1 MNKIAEKYIHQHN
14 FTSVNEQNVKRTWY
28 VLVITVITMAI
39 EVIAGTI
46 YGSMALLADGWHM
59 GTHAAAF
66 CITLFTYSYAKKH
79 ANSDRF
85 SFGVGK
91 VGVLG
96 GYTSAIALAIV
107 AIIMLVESLHRLW
120 SPIEIQ
126 FNQSILV
133 AIVGLVVNIA
143 SMFILG
149 HEHHGHD
156 HGDHKHHSHKHDD
169 HKLHSHE
176 HDDHEHHSHEHDD
189 HKHHSHEHDD
199 HERHSHEHD
208 GHEHDDH
215 KHHSHEHDDHK
226 HHSHEHDDHEHHS
239 HEHDDHKH
247 HSHEHDG
254 HEHHSHEHHSHEHH
268 SHEHHSHEHHNG
280 NDHNLKAAY
289 FHVLADALTS
299 VLAICALLVG
309 KFLGWYWLDPIMGVV
324 GAVVITK
331 WALGLMKQ
339 TSPILLDENID
350 EDYQLDIV
358 NTINDEQTKV
368 TDIHIWRISADHYSA
383 SIAICTSTDT
393 NVESFKHLLNKF
405 DKLSHLTIEVNY
417 C

>member
-1 MNKIAEKYIHQHN
+1 MKTIAEKYTHQHN

-28 VLVITVITMAI
+28 VLVITVITMII
-39 EVIAGTI
+39 EVIAGTV

-66 CITLFTYSYAKKH
+66 CITLFTYSYARKH
-79 ANSDRF
+79 ASSNKF

-96 GYTSAIALAIV
+96 GYTSAIALGIV
-107 AIIMLVESLHRLW
+107 AIVMLAESIHRLL

-133 AIVGLVVNIA
+133 AIIGLIVNIA

-156 HGDHKHHSHKHDD
+156 HSD
-169 HKLHSHE
+169 
-176 HDDHEHHSHEHDD
+176 HHSHEHDHHEEHHD
-189 HKHHSHEHDD
+189 HHSD
-199 HERHSHEHD
+199 H
-208 GHEHDDH
+208 
-215 KHHSHEHDDHK
+215 
-226 HHSHEHDDHEHHS
+226 
-239 HEHDDHKH
+239 
-247 HSHEHDG
+247 
-254 HEHHSHEHHSHEHH
+254 
-268 SHEHHSHEHHNG
+268 
-280 NDHNLKAAY
+280 DHNLKAAY

-309 KFLGWYWLDPIMGVV
+309 KLLGWYWLDPIMGVV
-324 GAVVITK
+324 GAVIITK

-350 EDYQLDIV
+350 KEYQLEII
-358 NTINDEQTKV
+358 NTIDDEHTKV
-368 TDIHIWRISADHYSA
+368 TDIHIWKISADHYSA
-383 SIAICTSTDT
+383 SIALCTTT
-393 NVESFKHLLNKF
+393 GANVETFKHSLSKF

>member
-156 HGDHKHHSHKHDD
+156 HGDHGDHKHHSHKHDD

-176 HDDHEHHSHEHDD
+176 HDDHERHSIEHHSHEHDD
-189 HKHHSHEHDD
+189 HKLHSHEHDDHKLHSHEHDDHKLHSHEHDD

-208 GHEHDDH
+208 DH
-215 KHHSHEHDDHK
+215 KL
-226 HHSHEHDDHEHHS
+226 HSHEHDDHEHHS
-239 HEHDDHKH
+239 
-247 HSHEHDG
+247 
-254 HEHHSHEHHSHEHH
+254 
-268 SHEHHSHEHHNG
+268 G

-309 KFLGWYWLDPIMGVV
+309 KFLGWYWLDPIMGIV

-358 NTINDEQTKV
+358 NTIDDEQTKV

>member
-176 HDDHEHHSHEHDD
+176 HDDH
-189 HKHHSHEHDD
+189 KL
-199 HERHSHEHD
+199 
-208 GHEHDDH
+208 
-215 KHHSHEHDDHK
+215 
-226 HHSHEHDDHEHHS
+226 HSHEHDDHEHHS
-239 HEHDDHKH
+239 HEH
-247 HSHEHDG
+247 HS
-254 HEHHSHEHHSHEHH
+254 
-268 SHEHHSHEHHNG
+268 G

>member
-28 VLVITVITMAI
+28 VLVITVITMAV

-79 ANSDRF
+79 ANSDKF

-133 AIVGLVVNIA
+133 AIIGLVVNIA

-169 HKLHSHE
+169 HK
-176 HDDHEHHSHEHDD
+176 HHSHEHDD
-189 HKHHSHEHDD
+189 HKLHNHEHDDHEHHSHEHDD

-208 GHEHDDH
+208 GHKHHSHEHDDH
-215 KHHSHEHDDHK
+215 KLHSHEHDDHK
-226 HHSHEHDDHEHHS
+226 HHSHEHHS
-239 HEHDDHKH
+239 
-247 HSHEHDG
+247 
-254 HEHHSHEHHSHEHH
+254 
-268 SHEHHSHEHHNG
+268 G

-309 KFLGWYWLDPIMGVV
+309 KFLGWYWLDPIMGIV

-358 NTINDEQTKV
+358 NTIDDEQTKV

-383 SIAICTSTDT
+383 SIAICTTTDAS
-393 NVESFKHLLNKF
+393 VESFKHSLNKF

>member
-28 VLVITVITMAI
+28 VLVITVITMAV

-79 ANSDRF
+79 ANSDKF

-133 AIVGLVVNIA
+133 AIIGLVVNIA

-169 HKLHSHE
+169 HE
-176 HDDHEHHSHEHDD
+176 RHSHEHDD
-189 HKHHSHEHDD
+189 HKLHSHEHDD
-199 HERHSHEHD
+199 HERHSHEHND
-208 GHEHDDH
+208 HKHHSHEHDDHKLHSHEHDDH

-226 HHSHEHDDHEHHS
+226 HHSHEHHS
-239 HEHDDHKH
+239 
-247 HSHEHDG
+247 
-254 HEHHSHEHHSHEHH
+254 
-268 SHEHHSHEHHNG
+268 G

-309 KFLGWYWLDPIMGVV
+309 KFLGWYWLDPIMGIV

-358 NTINDEQTKV
+358 NTIDDEQTKV

-383 SIAICTSTDT
+383 SIAICTTTDAS
-393 NVESFKHLLNKF
+393 VESFKHSLNKF

>member
-1 MNKIAEKYIHQHN
+1 MKTIAEKYIHQHN
-14 FTSVNEQNVKRTWY
+14 FTSVNEQNVRRTWY
-28 VLVITVITMAI
+28 VLVITVITMII
-39 EVIAGTI
+39 EVIAGTV

-66 CITLFTYSYAKKH
+66 CITLFTYSYARKH
-79 ANSDRF
+79 ASSNKF

-96 GYTSAIALAIV
+96 GYTSAIALGIV
-107 AIIMLVESLHRLW
+107 AIIMLAESIHRLL

-133 AIVGLVVNIA
+133 AIIGLIVNIA

-156 HGDHKHHSHKHDD
+156 HSD
-169 HKLHSHE
+169 
-176 HDDHEHHSHEHDD
+176 HHSHEHDHHEEHHD
-189 HKHHSHEHDD
+189 HHSD
-199 HERHSHEHD
+199 H
-208 GHEHDDH
+208 
-215 KHHSHEHDDHK
+215 
-226 HHSHEHDDHEHHS
+226 
-239 HEHDDHKH
+239 
-247 HSHEHDG
+247 
-254 HEHHSHEHHSHEHH
+254 
-268 SHEHHSHEHHNG
+268 
-280 NDHNLKAAY
+280 DHNLKAAY

-309 KFLGWYWLDPIMGVV
+309 KFLGWYWLDPVMGVV
-324 GAVVITK
+324 GAVIITK

-350 EDYQLDIV
+350 KEYQLEII
-358 NTINDEQTKV
+358 NTIDDEHTKV
-368 TDIHIWRISADHYSA
+368 TDIHIWKVSADHYSA
-383 SIAICTSTDT
+383 SIALCTTT
-393 NVESFKHLLNKF
+393 EANVESFKHSLNKF

>member
-1 MNKIAEKYIHQHN
+1 MKTIAEKFTHQHN

-28 VLVITVITMAI
+28 VLVITVITMII
-39 EVIAGTI
+39 EVIAGTV

-66 CITLFTYSYAKKH
+66 CITLFTYSYARKH
-79 ANSDRF
+79 ASSNKF

-96 GYTSAIALAIV
+96 GYTSAIALGIV
-107 AIIMLVESLHRLW
+107 AIIMLAESIHRLL

-133 AIVGLVVNIA
+133 AIIGLIVNIA

-169 HKLHSHE
+169 H
-176 HDDHEHHSHEHDD
+176 
-189 HKHHSHEHDD
+189 
-199 HERHSHEHD
+199 ERHSI
-208 GHEHDDH
+208 EHDDH

-226 HHSHEHDDHEHHS
+226 HHSHEHDDHKLHSHEHDDHKLHSIEHHS
-239 HEHDDHKH
+239 HEHDDHKLHSHEHDGHEHDDHKH
-247 HSHEHDG
+247 HSHEH
-254 HEHHSHEHHSHEHH
+254 HSHEHHS
-268 SHEHHSHEHHNG
+268 G

-324 GAVVITK
+324 GAVIITK

-350 EDYQLDIV
+350 KEYQLEII
-358 NTINDEQTKV
+358 NTIDDEHTKV
-368 TDIHIWRISADHYSA
+368 TDIHIWKISADHYSA
-383 SIAICTSTDT
+383 SIALCTTT
-393 NVESFKHLLNKF
+393 GANVETFKHSLSKF

>member
-28 VLVITVITMAI
+28 VLIITVITMAV

-79 ANSDRF
+79 ANSDKF

-156 HGDHKHHSHKHDD
+156 HGDHKHHSHSHSHSHSHKHDDHKLHSHEHDDHKHHSIEHHSHEHDD

-176 HDDHEHHSHEHDD
+176 HDDHEHHSI
-189 HKHHSHEHDD
+189 
-199 HERHSHEHD
+199 
-208 GHEHDDH
+208 
-215 KHHSHEHDDHK
+215 
-226 HHSHEHDDHEHHS
+226 
-239 HEHDDHKH
+239 
-247 HSHEHDG
+247 
-254 HEHHSHEHHSHEHH
+254 EHHSHEHHD
-268 SHEHHSHEHHNG
+268 HEHHSHEHHNG

>member
-28 VLVITVITMAI
+28 VLVITVITMAV

-79 ANSDRF
+79 ANSDKF

-133 AIVGLVVNIA
+133 AIIGLVVNIA

-176 HDDHEHHSHEHDD
+176 HDDHER
-189 HKHHSHEHDD
+189 HSHEHDD

-208 GHEHDDH
+208 DHKLHSHEHDDH
-215 KHHSHEHDDHK
+215 ERHSHEHDDHK
-226 HHSHEHDDHEHHS
+226 LHSHEHDDHER
-239 HEHDDHKH
+239 
-247 HSHEHDG
+247 
-254 HEHHSHEHHSHEHH
+254 HSHEHHS
-268 SHEHHSHEHHNG
+268 G

-309 KFLGWYWLDPIMGVV
+309 KFLGWYWLDPIMGIV

-358 NTINDEQTKV
+358 NTIDDEQTKV

-383 SIAICTSTDT
+383 SIAICTTTDAS
-393 NVESFKHLLNKF
+393 VESFKHSLNKF

>member
-1 MNKIAEKYIHQHN
+1 MKTLAEKYIHQHN

-28 VLVITVITMAI
+28 VLVITVITMII

-66 CITLFTYSYAKKH
+66 CITLFTYSYARKH
-79 ANSDRF
+79 ASSNRF
-85 SFGVGK
+85 SFGIGK

-96 GYTSAIALAIV
+96 GYTSAIALGIV
-107 AIIMLVESLHRLW
+107 AIIMLAESIHRLL

-133 AIVGLVVNIA
+133 AIIGLIVNIA

-156 HGDHKHHSHKHDD
+156 HSDQ
-169 HKLHSHE
+169 HSHE
-176 HDDHEHHSHEHDD
+176 HD
-189 HKHHSHEHDD
+189 
-199 HERHSHEHD
+199 
-208 GHEHDDH
+208 
-215 KHHSHEHDDHK
+215 
-226 HHSHEHDDHEHHS
+226 
-239 HEHDDHKH
+239 
-247 HSHEHDG
+247 
-254 HEHHSHEHHSHEHH
+254 
-268 SHEHHSHEHHNG
+268 HHNG
-280 NDHNLKAAY
+280 HDHNLKAAY

-324 GAVVITK
+324 GAVIITK
-331 WALGLMKQ
+331 WALGLMRQ

-350 EDYQLDIV
+350 KEYQLEII
-358 NTINDEQTKV
+358 NTIDDEHTKV
-368 TDIHIWRISADHYSA
+368 TDIHIWKISADHYSA
-383 SIAICTSTDT
+383 SIALCTTTDA
-393 NVESFKHLLNKF
+393 NVETFKHSLNKF

>member
-1 MNKIAEKYIHQHN
+1 MKTIAEKYIHQHN
-14 FTSVNEQNVKRTWY
+14 FTSVNDQNVKRTWY
-28 VLVITVITMAI
+28 VLVITVITMII
-39 EVIAGTI
+39 EVIAGTV

-66 CITLFTYSYAKKH
+66 CITLFTYSYARKH
-79 ANSDRF
+79 ASSNKF

-96 GYTSAIALAIV
+96 GYTSAIALGIV
-107 AIIMLVESLHRLW
+107 AIIMLAESIHRLL

-133 AIVGLVVNIA
+133 AIIGLIVNIA

-149 HEHHGHD
+149 HEHHDHD
-156 HGDHKHHSHKHDD
+156 HHSHKHD
-169 HKLHSHE
+169 
-176 HDDHEHHSHEHDD
+176 HHS
-189 HKHHSHEHDD
+189 
-199 HERHSHEHD
+199 
-208 GHEHDDH
+208 GH
-215 KHHSHEHDDHK
+215 
-226 HHSHEHDDHEHHS
+226 
-239 HEHDDHKH
+239 
-247 HSHEHDG
+247 
-254 HEHHSHEHHSHEHH
+254 
-268 SHEHHSHEHHNG
+268 
-280 NDHNLKAAY
+280 DHNLKAAY

-324 GAVVITK
+324 GAVIITK

-350 EDYQLDIV
+350 KEYQLKII
-358 NTINDEQTKV
+358 NTIDDEHTKV
-368 TDIHIWRISADHYSA
+368 TDIHIWKISADHYSA
-383 SIAICTSTDT
+383 SIALCTTTDA
-393 NVESFKHLLNKF
+393 NVETFKHSLNQF

>member
-28 VLVITVITMAI
+28 VLVITVITMAV

-79 ANSDRF
+79 ANSDKF

-133 AIVGLVVNIA
+133 AIIGLVVNIA

-176 HDDHEHHSHEHDD
+176 HDDHERHG
-189 HKHHSHEHDD
+189 HEHDD

-208 GHEHDDH
+208 DHKLHSHEHDDHERHSHEHDDH

-226 HHSHEHDDHEHHS
+226 HHSHEHHS
-239 HEHDDHKH
+239 
-247 HSHEHDG
+247 
-254 HEHHSHEHHSHEHH
+254 
-268 SHEHHSHEHHNG
+268 G

-309 KFLGWYWLDPIMGVV
+309 KFLGWYWLDPIMGIV

-358 NTINDEQTKV
+358 NTIDDEQTKV

-383 SIAICTSTDT
+383 SIAICTTTDAS
-393 NVESFKHLLNKF
+393 VESFKHSLNKF

>member
-79 ANSDRF
+79 ANSDKF

-133 AIVGLVVNIA
+133 AIIGLVVNIA

-169 HKLHSHE
+169 HK
-176 HDDHEHHSHEHDD
+176 HHSHEHDD
-189 HKHHSHEHDD
+189 HKLHSHEHDD
-199 HERHSHEHD
+199 HERHS
-208 GHEHDDH
+208 HEHDDH

-247 HSHEHDG
+247 HSHEH
-254 HEHHSHEHHSHEHH
+254 HS
-268 SHEHHSHEHHNG
+268 G

-309 KFLGWYWLDPIMGVV
+309 KFLGWYWLDPIMGIV

-358 NTINDEQTKV
+358 NTIDDEQTKV

-383 SIAICTSTDT
+383 SIAICTTTDAS
-393 NVESFKHLLNKF
+393 VESFKHSLNKF

>member
-28 VLVITVITMAI
+28 VLIITVITMAI

-169 HKLHSHE
+169 HKHHSHE
-176 HDDHEHHSHEHDD
+176 HDDHERHSHEHDDHKLHSHERHSHEHDDHERHSIEHHSHEHDD

-199 HERHSHEHD
+199 
-208 GHEHDDH
+208 
-215 KHHSHEHDDHK
+215 
-226 HHSHEHDDHEHHS
+226 
-239 HEHDDHKH
+239 
-247 HSHEHDG
+247 
-254 HEHHSHEHHSHEHH
+254 
-268 SHEHHSHEHHNG
+268 HEHHSHEHHNG

>member
-1 MNKIAEKYIHQHN
+1 MKTIAEEYIHQHN
-14 FTSVNEQNVKRTWY
+14 FTSVNEQNVRRTWY
-28 VLVITVITMAI
+28 VLVITVITMII
-39 EVIAGTI
+39 EVMAGTV

-79 ANSDRF
+79 ASSNKF

-96 GYTSAIALAIV
+96 GYTSAIALGIV
-107 AIIMLVESLHRLW
+107 AIIMLAESIHRLL

-133 AIVGLVVNIA
+133 AIIGLIVNIA

-156 HGDHKHHSHKHDD
+156 HSD
-169 HKLHSHE
+169 
-176 HDDHEHHSHEHDD
+176 HHSHEHDHHEEHHEEHHD
-189 HKHHSHEHDD
+189 HHSD
-199 HERHSHEHD
+199 H
-208 GHEHDDH
+208 
-215 KHHSHEHDDHK
+215 
-226 HHSHEHDDHEHHS
+226 
-239 HEHDDHKH
+239 
-247 HSHEHDG
+247 
-254 HEHHSHEHHSHEHH
+254 
-268 SHEHHSHEHHNG
+268 
-280 NDHNLKAAY
+280 DHNLKAAY

-309 KFLGWYWLDPIMGVV
+309 KFLGWFWLDPIMGVV
-324 GAVVITK
+324 GAVIITK

-350 EDYQLDIV
+350 KEYQLEII
-358 NTINDEQTKV
+358 NTINDEHTKV
-368 TDIHIWRISADHYSA
+368 TDIHIWKVSADHYSA
-383 SIAICTSTDT
+383 SIALCTTT
-393 NVESFKHLLNKF
+393 EANVESFKHSLNKF

>member
-176 HDDHEHHSHEHDD
+176 HDDHERHSIEHHSHEHDD
-189 HKHHSHEHDD
+189 HKLHSHEHDDHKLHSHEHDDHKLHSHEHDD

-208 GHEHDDH
+208 DH
-215 KHHSHEHDDHK
+215 KL
-226 HHSHEHDDHEHHS
+226 HSHEHDDHEHHS
-239 HEHDDHKH
+239 
-247 HSHEHDG
+247 
-254 HEHHSHEHHSHEHH
+254 
-268 SHEHHSHEHHNG
+268 G

-309 KFLGWYWLDPIMGVV
+309 KFLGWYWLDPIMGIV

-358 NTINDEQTKV
+358 NTIDDEQTKV

>member
-1 MNKIAEKYIHQHN
+1 MKTIAEEYIHQHN
-14 FTSVNEQNVKRTWY
+14 FTSVNEQNVRRTWY
-28 VLVITVITMAI
+28 VLVITVITMII
-39 EVIAGTI
+39 EVMAGTV

-79 ANSDRF
+79 ASSNKF

-96 GYTSAIALAIV
+96 GYTSAIALGIV
-107 AIIMLVESLHRLW
+107 AIIMLAESIHRLL

-133 AIVGLVVNIA
+133 AIIGLIVNIA

-156 HGDHKHHSHKHDD
+156 HSD
-169 HKLHSHE
+169 
-176 HDDHEHHSHEHDD
+176 HHSHEHDHHEEHHD
-189 HKHHSHEHDD
+189 HHSD
-199 HERHSHEHD
+199 H
-208 GHEHDDH
+208 
-215 KHHSHEHDDHK
+215 
-226 HHSHEHDDHEHHS
+226 
-239 HEHDDHKH
+239 
-247 HSHEHDG
+247 
-254 HEHHSHEHHSHEHH
+254 
-268 SHEHHSHEHHNG
+268 
-280 NDHNLKAAY
+280 DHNLKAAY

-309 KFLGWYWLDPIMGVV
+309 KFLGWFWLDPIMGVV
-324 GAVVITK
+324 GAVIITK

-350 EDYQLDIV
+350 KEYQLEII
-358 NTINDEQTKV
+358 NTIDDEHTKV
-368 TDIHIWRISADHYSA
+368 TDIHIWKVSADHYSA
-383 SIAICTSTDT
+383 SIALCTTT
-393 NVESFKHLLNKF
+393 EANVESFKHSLNKF

>member
-1 MNKIAEKYIHQHN
+1 MI
-14 FTSVNEQNVKRTWY
+14 
-28 VLVITVITMAI
+28 I
-39 EVIAGTI
+39 EVIAGTV

-66 CITLFTYSYAKKH
+66 CITLFTYSYARKH
-79 ANSDRF
+79 ASSNKF

-96 GYTSAIALAIV
+96 GYTSAIALGIV
-107 AIIMLVESLHRLW
+107 AIIMLAESIHRLL

-133 AIVGLVVNIA
+133 AIIGLIVNIA

-156 HGDHKHHSHKHDD
+156 HSD
-169 HKLHSHE
+169 
-176 HDDHEHHSHEHDD
+176 HHSHEHDHHEEHHD
-189 HKHHSHEHDD
+189 HHSD
-199 HERHSHEHD
+199 H
-208 GHEHDDH
+208 
-215 KHHSHEHDDHK
+215 
-226 HHSHEHDDHEHHS
+226 
-239 HEHDDHKH
+239 
-247 HSHEHDG
+247 
-254 HEHHSHEHHSHEHH
+254 
-268 SHEHHSHEHHNG
+268 
-280 NDHNLKAAY
+280 DHNLKAAY

-324 GAVVITK
+324 GAVIITK

-350 EDYQLDIV
+350 KEYQLEII
-358 NTINDEQTKV
+358 NTIDDEHTKV
-368 TDIHIWRISADHYSA
+368 TDIHIWKISADHYSA
-383 SIAICTSTDT
+383 SIALCTTT
-393 NVESFKHLLNKF
+393 GANVETFKHSLSKF

>member
-1 MNKIAEKYIHQHN
+1 MNNIAEKYIHQHN

-28 VLVITVITMAI
+28 VLVITVITMAV

-79 ANSDRF
+79 ANSDKF

-133 AIVGLVVNIA
+133 AIIGLVVNIA

-176 HDDHEHHSHEHDD
+176 HDDHE
-189 HKHHSHEHDD
+189 
-199 HERHSHEHD
+199 R
-208 GHEHDDH
+208 
-215 KHHSHEHDDHK
+215 
-226 HHSHEHDDHEHHS
+226 
-239 HEHDDHKH
+239 
-247 HSHEHDG
+247 
-254 HEHHSHEHHSHEHH
+254 HSHEHHS
-268 SHEHHSHEHHNG
+268 G

-309 KFLGWYWLDPIMGVV
+309 KFLGWYWLDPIMGIV
-324 GAVVITK
+324 GAMVITK

-358 NTINDEQTKV
+358 NTIDDEQTKV

-383 SIAICTSTDT
+383 SIAICTTTDAS
-393 NVESFKHLLNKF
+393 VESFKHSLNKF

>member
-176 HDDHEHHSHEHDD
+176 HDDHERHSIEHHSHEHDD
-189 HKHHSHEHDD
+189 HKLHSHEHDDHKLHSHEHDDHKLHSHEHDD

-208 GHEHDDH
+208 DH
-215 KHHSHEHDDHK
+215 KL
-226 HHSHEHDDHEHHS
+226 HSHEHDDHEHHS
-239 HEHDDHKH
+239 
-247 HSHEHDG
+247 
-254 HEHHSHEHHSHEHH
+254 
-268 SHEHHSHEHHNG
+268 G

>member
-28 VLVITVITMAI
+28 VLVITVITMAV

-79 ANSDRF
+79 ANSDKF

-133 AIVGLVVNIA
+133 AIIGLVVNIA

-169 HKLHSHE
+169 HK
-176 HDDHEHHSHEHDD
+176 
-189 HKHHSHEHDD
+189 HHSHEHDD
-199 HERHSHEHD
+199 HERHSHEH
-208 GHEHDDH
+208 
-215 KHHSHEHDDHK
+215 HS
-226 HHSHEHDDHEHHS
+226 
-239 HEHDDHKH
+239 
-247 HSHEHDG
+247 
-254 HEHHSHEHHSHEHH
+254 
-268 SHEHHSHEHHNG
+268 G

-309 KFLGWYWLDPIMGVV
+309 KFLGWYWLDPIMGIV

-358 NTINDEQTKV
+358 NTIDDEQTKV

-383 SIAICTSTDT
+383 SIAICTTTDAS
-393 NVESFKHLLNKF
+393 VESFKHSLNKF

>member
-79 ANSDRF
+79 ANSDKF

-133 AIVGLVVNIA
+133 AIIGLVVNIA

-189 HKHHSHEHDD
+189 HKLHSHEHDDHEHHSHERHSHEHDD
-199 HERHSHEHD
+199 HERHSHEH
-208 GHEHDDH
+208 
-215 KHHSHEHDDHK
+215 HS
-226 HHSHEHDDHEHHS
+226 
-239 HEHDDHKH
+239 
-247 HSHEHDG
+247 
-254 HEHHSHEHHSHEHH
+254 
-268 SHEHHSHEHHNG
+268 G

-383 SIAICTSTDT
+383 SIAICTTTDAS
-393 NVESFKHLLNKF
+393 VESFKHSLNKF

>member
-176 HDDHEHHSHEHDD
+176 HDDHERHSIEHHSHEHDD
-189 HKHHSHEHDD
+189 HKL
-199 HERHSHEHD
+199 
-208 GHEHDDH
+208 
-215 KHHSHEHDDHK
+215 HSHEHDDHK
-226 HHSHEHDDHEHHS
+226 LHSHEHDDHKLHSHEHDDHKLHSHEHDDHKLHSHEHDDHEHHS
-239 HEHDDHKH
+239 HEH
-247 HSHEHDG
+247 HS
-254 HEHHSHEHHSHEHH
+254 
-268 SHEHHSHEHHNG
+268 G

>member
-1 MNKIAEKYIHQHN
+1 MKTIAEKYIHQHN

-28 VLVITVITMAI
+28 VLVITVITMII

-66 CITLFTYSYAKKH
+66 CITLFTYSYARKH
-79 ANSDRF
+79 ASSNRF
-85 SFGVGK
+85 SFGIGK

-96 GYTSAIALAIV
+96 GYTSAIALGIV
-107 AIIMLVESLHRLW
+107 AIIMLAESIHRLL

-133 AIVGLVVNIA
+133 AIIGLIVNIA

-156 HGDHKHHSHKHDD
+156 HSDQ
-169 HKLHSHE
+169 HSHE
-176 HDDHEHHSHEHDD
+176 HD
-189 HKHHSHEHDD
+189 
-199 HERHSHEHD
+199 
-208 GHEHDDH
+208 
-215 KHHSHEHDDHK
+215 
-226 HHSHEHDDHEHHS
+226 
-239 HEHDDHKH
+239 
-247 HSHEHDG
+247 
-254 HEHHSHEHHSHEHH
+254 
-268 SHEHHSHEHHNG
+268 HHNG
-280 NDHNLKAAY
+280 HDHNLKAAY

-324 GAVVITK
+324 GAVIITK
-331 WALGLMKQ
+331 WALGLMRQ

-350 EDYQLDIV
+350 KEYQLEII
-358 NTINDEQTKV
+358 NTIDDEHTKV
-368 TDIHIWRISADHYSA
+368 TDIHIWKISADHYSA
-383 SIAICTSTDT
+383 SIALCTTTDA
-393 NVESFKHLLNKF
+393 NVETFKHSLNKF

>member
-1 MNKIAEKYIHQHN
+1 MKTIAEKFTHQHN

-28 VLVITVITMAI
+28 VLVITVITMII
-39 EVIAGTI
+39 EVIAGTV

-66 CITLFTYSYAKKH
+66 CITLFTYSYARKH
-79 ANSDRF
+79 ASSNKF

-96 GYTSAIALAIV
+96 GYTSAIALGIV
-107 AIIMLVESLHRLW
+107 AIIMLAESIHRRL

-133 AIVGLVVNIA
+133 AIIGIIVNIA

-156 HGDHKHHSHKHDD
+156 HSD
-169 HKLHSHE
+169 
-176 HDDHEHHSHEHDD
+176 HHSHEHDHHEEHHD
-189 HKHHSHEHDD
+189 HHSD
-199 HERHSHEHD
+199 H
-208 GHEHDDH
+208 
-215 KHHSHEHDDHK
+215 
-226 HHSHEHDDHEHHS
+226 
-239 HEHDDHKH
+239 
-247 HSHEHDG
+247 
-254 HEHHSHEHHSHEHH
+254 
-268 SHEHHSHEHHNG
+268 
-280 NDHNLKAAY
+280 DHNLKAAY

-324 GAVVITK
+324 GAVIITK

-350 EDYQLDIV
+350 KEYQLEII
-358 NTINDEQTKV
+358 NTIDDEHTKV
-368 TDIHIWRISADHYSA
+368 TDIHIWKISADHYSA
-383 SIAICTSTDT
+383 SIALCTTT
-393 NVESFKHLLNKF
+393 GANVETFKHSLSKF

>member
-1 MNKIAEKYIHQHN
+1 MNNIAEKYIHQHN

-28 VLVITVITMAI
+28 VLVITVITMAV

-79 ANSDRF
+79 ANSDKF

-133 AIVGLVVNIA
+133 AIIGLVVNIA

-176 HDDHEHHSHEHDD
+176 HDDHKHHSHEHDDHKLHNHEHEHDDHEHHSHEHDDHERHSHEHDD

-199 HERHSHEHD
+199 H
-208 GHEHDDH
+208 
-215 KHHSHEHDDHK
+215 KLHSHEHDDHK
-226 HHSHEHDDHEHHS
+226 HHSHEHHS
-239 HEHDDHKH
+239 
-247 HSHEHDG
+247 
-254 HEHHSHEHHSHEHH
+254 
-268 SHEHHSHEHHNG
+268 G

-309 KFLGWYWLDPIMGVV
+309 KFLGWYWLDPIMGIV

-358 NTINDEQTKV
+358 NTIDDEQTKV

-383 SIAICTSTDT
+383 SIAICTTTDAS
-393 NVESFKHLLNKF
+393 VESFKHSLNKF

>member
-176 HDDHEHHSHEHDD
+176 HDDHERHSIE
-189 HKHHSHEHDD
+189 HHSHEHDD
-199 HERHSHEHD
+199 HERHSIE
-208 GHEHDDH
+208 
-215 KHHSHEHDDHK
+215 HHSHEHDDHK
-226 HHSHEHDDHEHHS
+226 LHSHEHDDHKLHSHEHDDHKLHSHEHDDHEHHS
-239 HEHDDHKH
+239 HEH
-247 HSHEHDG
+247 HS
-254 HEHHSHEHHSHEHH
+254 
-268 SHEHHSHEHHNG
+268 G